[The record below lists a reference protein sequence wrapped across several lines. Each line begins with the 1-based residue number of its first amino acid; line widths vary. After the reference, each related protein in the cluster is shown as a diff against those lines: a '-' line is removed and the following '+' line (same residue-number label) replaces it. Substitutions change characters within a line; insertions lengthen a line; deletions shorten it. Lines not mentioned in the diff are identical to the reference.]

1 MLIIF
6 CFLCIIMILTLRIH
20 FKGIDR
26 MYLSKDNTQV
36 IKGVFI
42 IIVFLSHIKGYA
54 DFFSQGDI
62 FVKKIL
68 TYLGQLM
75 VAYFL
80 FTSGYG
86 VLESIKKKGREY
98 VLNMPKNRIGKTFFD
113 FSLAIILFLILDLI
127 IEKSYSGS
135 TIILAFT
142 GWTSIGNSNWY
153 MFAIFT
159 LYIITYICFLVFERS
174 IGMSIIATSILA
186 LIYIYILSGVKD
198 NWWSDTYL
206 CYVGGMWF
214 SYYKNK
220 IDYVFEKIGICGWS
234 IAMLLCTAGY
244 IYISAYRNERIMAHN
259 IVAVWF
265 CVVIVLFS
273 MKVSFKSRIL
283 RWCGENLFWLYI
295 LQRLP
300 MIFLQ
305 HYGIN
310 IINSYLYLGLCLI
323 GTVVLTLVMNKVTNI
338 LLQKTWW
345 T

>member
-1 MLIIF
+1 
-6 CFLCIIMILTLRIH
+6 MILTIRIH
-20 FKGIDR
+20 FNGIDK
-26 MYLSKDNTQV
+26 MYLSKENTQA
-36 IKGVFI
+36 IKGIFI

-54 DFFSQGDI
+54 EFSSPGDM
-62 FVKKIL
+62 FVKEIL
-68 TYLGQLM
+68 AYLGQLM

-80 FTSGYG
+80 FVSGYG
-86 VLESIKKKGREY
+86 VLEAIKKKGREY
-98 VLNMPKNRIGKTFFD
+98 VLNMPKDLLIGKR
-113 FSLAIILFLILDLI
+113 
-127 IEKSYSGS
+127 YSGQ

-159 LYIITYICFLVFERS
+159 LYIITFISFLVFERS
-174 IGMSIIATSILA
+174 IGMSIVATSILA
-186 LIYIYILSGVKD
+186 FIYIYIMSGVKD

-206 CYVGGMWF
+206 CYIGGMWF

-220 IDYVFEKIGICGWS
+220 IDYVFEKVRTGGWGL
-234 IAMLLCTAGY
+234 AVFLCTVGY
-244 IYISAYRNERIMAHN
+244 IFISDYRNTRIMSHN

-305 HYGIN
+305 HCGIN
-310 IINSYLYLGLCLI
+310 TINSYLYLGLCLI

-345 T
+345 A

>member
-1 MLIIF
+1 
-6 CFLCIIMILTLRIH
+6 MILTIRIY
-20 FKGIDR
+20 FNGIDK
-26 MYLSKDNTQV
+26 MYLSKENTQA
-36 IKGVFI
+36 IKGIFI

-54 DFFSQGDI
+54 EFSSPGDM
-62 FVKKIL
+62 FVKEIL
-68 TYLGQLM
+68 AYLGQLM

-80 FTSGYG
+80 FVSGYG
-86 VLESIKKKGREY
+86 VLEAIKKKGREY
-98 VLNMPKNRIGKTFFD
+98 VLDMPKNRIGKTFFD
-113 FSLAIILFLILDLI
+113 FSLAIILFLILDLLI
-127 IEKSYSGS
+127 GINYSGH

-159 LYIITYICFLVFERS
+159 LYIITFISFLVFERS
-174 IGMSIIATSILA
+174 IGMSIVATSILA
-186 LIYIYILSGVKD
+186 LIYIYIMSGVKD

-206 CYVGGMWF
+206 CYIGGMWF

-220 IDYVFEKIGICGWS
+220 IDCVFEKVGTGGWS
-234 IAMLLCTAGY
+234 IAMLLFTVGY
-244 IYISAYRNERIMAHN
+244 IFISDYRDIRIMAHN

-265 CVVIVLFS
+265 CVVIVLLS

-283 RWCGENLFWLYI
+283 QWCGENLFWLYI

-310 IINSYLYLGLCLI
+310 TISSYLYLGLCLI
-323 GTVVLTLVMNKVTNI
+323 GTVVLALAMNKVTNI

-345 T
+345 A